1 MKDEGWRFGFSLI
14 RSSLLVILH
23 PPLAIRSRIMK
34 REQFISFFF
43 IAVLAFIVYQVLNIF
58 APFFTA
64 IFWAAILAFAFY
76 PIYAK
81 LRQWFPKRVNSLAL
95 LMTVLV
101 FLIVIPPLIVIVIN
115 MITQIIE
122 FSQWAYNYVREGKFW
137 QLIDQVRGLPWFQNI
152 QTRIVA
158 TPEVKNTLSSWALGT
173 TKTLGN
179 LAATQAGT
187 FTKNIFFILL
197 NLFFMSFLTF
207 IFFKHGERIYNFV
220 YEIAPFEKET
230 KKALFKQVNETFVA
244 VIRGQLLTSV
254 TQAAV
259 AGVTF
264 TVLGVPI
271 PLFFTFLIFLTSLI
285 PVLGAASVWFPIAVY
300 FLFMH
305 LYAKAIVLFV
315 VGFFGISLLDNIMKP
330 AIIGEK
336 TKLPYFLLF
345 FGIMGG
351 MKFYGL
357 MGIFL
362 APVVLA
368 LFFALIK
375 IYREKY
381 T

>member
-1 MKDEGWRFGFSLI
+1 
-14 RSSLLVILH
+14 
-23 PPLAIRSRIMK
+23 MK

-43 IAVLAFIVYQVLNIF
+43 IAILGFIIYEVFNIF

-76 PIYAK
+76 PLYEK
-81 LRQWFPKRVNSLAL
+81 LRKWFPKRNNSIAL
-95 LMTVLV
+95 LMTVAV
-101 FLIVIPPLIVIVIN
+101 FLVVIPPLVFIIIN
-115 MITQIIE
+115 MTTQIIE
-122 FSQWAYNYVREGKFW
+122 FSQWAYSYVRDGKLE
-137 QLIDQVRGLPWFQNI
+137 QLVDQVRELPWFQNI
-152 QTRIVA
+152 QSHIFASQTL
-158 TPEVKNTLSSWALGT
+158 KDSLSSWSLGT

-179 LAATQAGT
+179 LAATQAGA
-187 FTKNIFFILL
+187 FTKNIFFIIL
-197 NLFFMSFLTF
+197 NVFFMSFLTF
-207 IFFKHGERIYNFV
+207 IFFKHGEKIYNFI

-230 KKALFKQVNETFVA
+230 KKALFKQIHETFVA

-259 AGVTF
+259 AGITF
-264 TVLGVPI
+264 TALGVPL

-300 FLFMH
+300 LLIMQ
-305 LYAKAIVLFV
+305 LYGKAIALFV
-315 VGFFGISLLDNIMKP
+315 VGFLGISLIDNFMKP
-330 AIIGEK
+330 AIIGER

-362 APVVLA
+362 APAVLSI
-368 LFFALIK
+368 FFALIK

-381 T
+381 V

>member
-1 MKDEGWRFGFSLI
+1 
-14 RSSLLVILH
+14 
-23 PPLAIRSRIMK
+23 MK

-43 IAVLAFIVYQVLNIF
+43 IGILGFIIYEVFCIF

-76 PIYAK
+76 PLYEK
-81 LRQWFPKRVNSLAL
+81 LRRAFPKRNNSIAL
-95 LMTVLV
+95 LMTVMV
-101 FLIVIPPLIVIVIN
+101 FLVVVPPLIMILIN
-115 MITQIIE
+115 MTTQIIE
-122 FSQWAYNYVREGKFW
+122 FSQWAYSYVRDGKLE
-137 QLIDQVRGLPWFQNI
+137 QLVEQVRGLPWFQNI
-152 QTRIVA
+152 QTHIFA
-158 TPEVKNTLSSWALGT
+158 SQAVKESLSSWFLAA

-187 FTKNIFFILL
+187 ITKNLFFVLL
-197 NLFFMSFLTF
+197 NVFFMSFLTF
-207 IFFKHGERIYNFV
+207 IFFKHGEKIYHFV

-230 KKALFKQVNETFVA
+230 KKALFKQIHETFVA

-259 AGVTF
+259 AGILF
-264 TVLGVPI
+264 TSLGVPI

-285 PVLGAASVWFPIAVY
+285 PILGAASVWFPIAVY
-300 FLFMH
+300 LLIMQ
-305 LYAKAIVLFV
+305 LYAKAIILFV
-315 VGFFGISLLDNIMKP
+315 AGFFGISLLDNIMKP

-362 APVVLA
+362 APVVLSI
-368 LFFALIK
+368 FFALIK

-381 T
+381 V

>member
-1 MKDEGWRFGFSLI
+1 MGTQ
-14 RSSLLVILH
+14 
-23 PPLAIRSRIMK
+23 AMK

-43 IAVLAFIVYQVLNIF
+43 IAVLGFIIYEVFSIF

-76 PIYAK
+76 PLYEK
-81 LRQWFPKRVNSLAL
+81 LRKWFPKRNNSLAL
-95 LMTVLV
+95 LMTIAV
-101 FLIVIPPLIVIVIN
+101 FLVVIPPLIFIIIN
-115 MITQIIE
+115 MTTQIIE
-122 FSQWAYNYVREGKFW
+122 FSQWAYSYVRDGKLE
-137 QLIDQVRGLPWFQNI
+137 QLVEQVRGLPWFQNV
-152 QTRIVA
+152 QARVFA
-158 TPEVKNTLSSWALGT
+158 SQPVKDSLSSWFLGA

-179 LAATQAGT
+179 LAAAQAGI
-187 FTKNIFFILL
+187 FTKNIFFVLL
-197 NLFFMSFLTF
+197 NIFFMSFLTF
-207 IFFKHGERIYNFV
+207 IFFKHGERIYNFI

-230 KKALFKQVNETFVA
+230 KKALFKQIHETFVA

-259 AGVTF
+259 AGILF

-285 PVLGAASVWFPIAVY
+285 PILGAASVWFPIAVY
-300 FLFMH
+300 FLIMQ
-305 LYAKAIVLFV
+305 LYAKAIILFV
-315 VGFFGISLLDNIMKP
+315 VGFFGISLLDNLMKP

-362 APVVLA
+362 APVVLS

-381 T
+381 V